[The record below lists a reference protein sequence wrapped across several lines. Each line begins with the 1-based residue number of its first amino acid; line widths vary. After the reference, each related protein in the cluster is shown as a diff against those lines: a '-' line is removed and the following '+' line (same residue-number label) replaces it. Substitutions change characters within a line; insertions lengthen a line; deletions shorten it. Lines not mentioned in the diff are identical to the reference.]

1 MNKILLRIL
10 NKFKKKVPQKS
21 RYEVYK
27 EKGWLEV
34 GENSS
39 LDNLSISR
47 SILFQQPL
55 FVQIGKDS
63 LIGGNYISESSGGF
77 ISIGDHTFVGSSKF
91 ISAARI
97 SIGNDVLISWGCT
110 FMDTDAHSV
119 VWEERKNDV
128 KDWKKGFDENQK
140 GKFKDWAHVKSRP
153 IVVEDKSW
161 IGFNCIILKGVTIG
175 EGAIVAA
182 GSVVTKDVAPF
193 TVVAGNPAQFV
204 KDLKL
209 Q

>member
-1 MNKILLRIL
+1 MNKILQRIF
-10 NKFKKKVPQKS
+10 NKFKKKAPKKS
-21 RYEVYK
+21 RYEVYA
-27 EKGWLEV
+27 EKGWLQV

-47 SILFQQPL
+47 SILFQNPL
-55 FVQIGKDS
+55 FVQIGKNS
-63 LIGGNYISESSGGF
+63 LIGGSYISESSSGF
-77 ISIGDHTFVGSSKF
+77 ISIGDNTFIGSSRF

-97 SIGNDVLISWGCT
+97 TIGNDVLISWGCT

-128 KDWKKGFDENQK
+128 KDWKEGYDSNQI
-140 GKFKDWAHVKSRP
+140 GKFKDWSHVKSKP

-175 EGAIVAA
+175 KGAVVAS

-193 TVVAGNPAQFV
+193 TVVAGNPAQIV
-204 KDLKL
+204 KELKS
-209 Q
+209 

>member
-1 MNKILLRIL
+1 MNKILQRIF
-10 NKFKKKVPQKS
+10 NKFKKKAPKKS
-21 RYEVYK
+21 RYEVYA
-27 EKGWLEV
+27 EKGWLQV

-47 SILFQQPL
+47 SILFQNPL
-55 FVQIGKDS
+55 FVQIGKNS
-63 LIGGNYISESSGGF
+63 LIGGSYISESSSGF
-77 ISIGDHTFVGSSKF
+77 ISIGDNTFIGSSRF

-97 SIGNDVLISWGCT
+97 TIGNDVLISWGCT

-128 KDWKKGFDENQK
+128 KDWKEGYDSNQI
-140 GKFKDWAHVKSRP
+140 GKFKDWSHVKSKP

-175 EGAIVAA
+175 KGAVVAS

-193 TVVAGNPAQFV
+193 TVVAGNPAQLV
-204 KDLKL
+204 KELKS
-209 Q
+209 